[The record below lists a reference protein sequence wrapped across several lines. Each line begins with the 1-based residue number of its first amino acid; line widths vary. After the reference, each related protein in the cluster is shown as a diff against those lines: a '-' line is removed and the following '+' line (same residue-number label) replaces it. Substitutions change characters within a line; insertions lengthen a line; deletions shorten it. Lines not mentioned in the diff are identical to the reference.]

1 MKKIMLTGL
10 FALLMTS
17 AAIAQTEPNSAPTQT
32 PPTMEHHH
40 LEHAKDKPA
49 CCKKDA
55 KEKCAHHK
63 DKAACDAKKDGKKD
77 CKKKCKKKCK
87 KGKMNHEM
95 KKDSVKQSN

>member
-17 AAIAQTEPNSAPTQT
+17 ATMAQTEPHSAATQT
-32 PPTMEHHH
+32 PATEHQH
-40 LEHAKDKPA
+40 LEPAKDKPA
-49 CCKKDA
+49 CCKKNA

-63 DKAACDAKKDGKKD
+63 DKPACDAKKDGKKD

-87 KGKMNHEM
+87 KDKMKHKM
-95 KKDSVKQSN
+95 KKDSVK